1 MAAAPTIV
9 LVEQGWRGGR
19 GKGQTRPRAGPAPRT
34 FIRAMQT
41 MKRKLRGMSDQF
53 EDGCLCGAVRF
64 AAAANLSISVRLGD
78 QGGLGLSVRIDAP
91 IGAEKPIQEIV
102 DYRKIAIGMPVV
114 EEMKLL
120 LSPEP
125 GKSPQP

>member
-1 MAAAPTIV
+1 M
-9 LVEQGWRGGR
+9 
-19 GKGQTRPRAGPAPRT
+19 
-34 FIRAMQT
+34 
-41 MKRKLRGMSDQF
+41 
-53 EDGCLCGAVRF
+53 
-64 AAAANLSISVRLGD
+64 
-78 QGGLGLSVRIDAP
+78 RIDAP

-125 GKSPQP
+125 SKLSQP